1 MKSIKLS
8 FFTLFL
14 TTLCFGQV
22 VTPAWEEEYQ
32 FEAVAD
38 QADGGSVSIDITNK
52 GADIAECIKKA
63 KAQALF
69 TTIFKGYPKTNN
81 ASGSAALADMSLYA
95 QNSEF
100 FKGYLSS
107 TTGGLVFVNKAQTN
121 MSKPSSKLDKK
132 TIQSTTTVYL
142 MKSKLREDLEK
153 QGYIKSVGS
162 LSESLGFMPTI
173 LVVPSDNWMT
183 AKGFSKTVETD
194 LGSQKIY
201 DYQSAI
207 SGSTMRIYN
216 SLENFLRNPL
226 SKGFEVKSYTDI
238 MTQIATA
245 KAENMQRKVEESEFD
260 LMARTANAQIWIKV
274 DLVETKISGGAET
287 QYTLSLTG
295 VDPLLARSVINGNP
309 QTIVT
314 SGDNYMRLLET
325 TVNAAVDN
333 FIPEV
338 VNYFTKREKNGVDG
352 EIEFRVD
359 EGSNVNFNTD
369 FDGDVLAVWIDD
381 FVAKNANVSNSMG
394 ASTATLRAYKVTIPT
409 KRTNKRTGKIQTN
422 DMEQYARDVQRDLQP
437 LGLTIEVR
445 RLGLGKVV
453 VYISK

>member
-1 MKSIKLS
+1 MKLIKLS

-52 GADIAECIKKA
+52 GADIAECIQKA

-183 AKGFSKTVETD
+183 AKGFSKP
-194 LGSQKIY
+194 
-201 DYQSAI
+201 
-207 SGSTMRIYN
+207 
-216 SLENFLRNPL
+216 LR
-226 SKGFEVKSYTDI
+226 
-238 MTQIATA
+238 QILVL
-245 KAENMQRKVEESEFD
+245 KKYM
-260 LMARTANAQIWIKV
+260 IIKV
-274 DLVETKISGGAET
+274 
-287 QYTLSLTG
+287 
-295 VDPLLARSVINGNP
+295 PFP
-309 QTIVT
+309 
-314 SGDNYMRLLET
+314 
-325 TVNAAVDN
+325 
-333 FIPEV
+333 
-338 VNYFTKREKNGVDG
+338 
-352 EIEFRVD
+352 
-359 EGSNVNFNTD
+359 
-369 FDGDVLAVWIDD
+369 
-381 FVAKNANVSNSMG
+381 VAQC
-394 ASTATLRAYKVTIPT
+394 ASI
-409 KRTNKRTGKIQTN
+409 IH
-422 DMEQYARDVQRDLQP
+422 
-437 LGLTIEVR
+437 
-445 RLGLGKVV
+445 
-453 VYISK
+453 